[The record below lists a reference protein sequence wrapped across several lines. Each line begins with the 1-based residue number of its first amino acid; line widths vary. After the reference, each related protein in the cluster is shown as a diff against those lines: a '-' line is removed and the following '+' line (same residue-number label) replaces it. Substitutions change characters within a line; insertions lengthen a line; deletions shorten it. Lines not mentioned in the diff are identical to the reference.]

1 MNEKGEMVD
10 KEPWYGRT
18 IIRSC
23 CRLDYANA
31 QDMIDDKIKVAD
43 AFVKDDGVNK
53 IKWPVN
59 RRPQDGH
66 KPEDVIRD
74 VKIMHKIAMGRRRR
88 AFCQRFACLKSA
100 KALFQERQRWAPV
113 GVFTYPIK
121 DSNRLVER
129 VYAVGKLF
137 GR

>member
-1 MNEKGEMVD
+1 MVD

-31 QDMIDDKIKVAD
+31 QDMIDGKIKLQT
-43 AFVKDDGVNK
+43 FVEDDGVNE

-88 AFCQRFACLKSA
+88 RFASGSL
-100 KALFQERQRWAPV
+100 ALNQPKLCFKRDKDGRPI

-121 DSNRLVER
+121 DSNRLVEEYMLLANYL
-129 VYAVGKLF
+129 VAEKLI
-137 GR
+137 